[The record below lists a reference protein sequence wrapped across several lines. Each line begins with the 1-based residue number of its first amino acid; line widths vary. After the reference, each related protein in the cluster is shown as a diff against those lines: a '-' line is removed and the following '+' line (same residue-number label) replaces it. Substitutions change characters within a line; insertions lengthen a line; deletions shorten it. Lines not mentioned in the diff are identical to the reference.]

1 MKHLVFADIY
11 LKTFQ
16 NLSYENSNLIVS
28 DFDFEFA
35 LTRKTLGGVK
45 TSQIICTG
53 LMAKKHL
60 VSWFFLPIFSL
71 FSQEETSKRFEE
83 WMAFLAS
90 CQLAR
95 CGYNPHMMK
104 RDFESSSQ

>member
-1 MKHLVFADIY
+1 M
-11 LKTFQ
+11 
-16 NLSYENSNLIVS
+16 
-28 DFDFEFA
+28 
-35 LTRKTLGGVK
+35 RKTLGGVK

-53 LMAKKHL
+53 LTAKKHL

-71 FSQEETSKRFEE
+71 FSQQEETSKRFEE

-95 CGYNPHMMK
+95 CGQRYTYRVLQTIQMK
-104 RDFESSSQ
+104 LILLYVWAEPAVLGSTETALKFKYEIQIG